1 MDLQAIRTFCRAV
14 ETGNLTAAAKAM
26 HITKSV
32 ASRRIQSLEDELG
45 VRLLARTTKGVA
57 ATDEGSL
64 FYERGQRILDDLE
77 DAAQAV
83 KCTEQALVGTL
94 RITAPRSFAD
104 LFLGEPLMAFMTA
117 NPDLNFEMNLTDERV
132 DILGGGY
139 DLGIRI
145 ARELDD
151 TSLVARKLAD
161 MTSHIVASPDYI
173 ARHGAP
179 ATPADLRDHS
189 CVFYSNVE
197 AAKQWRFGEGAEAE
211 AVRVRG
217 RLSCNSGQMQ
227 LEAALRGIGI
237 CTLPRFFVHGA
248 LADERLVALLED
260 HAMPKMTLYAL
271 YPEKRLLPRKVRAL
285 IEHLAAWCDSQN
297 STCSEPGGCNEG
309 TAPR

>member
-14 ETGNLTAAAKAM
+14 ETGNLTAAAKAL

-32 ASRRIQSLEDELG
+32 ASRRIQSLEDDIG

-57 ATDEGSL
+57 PTDEGAL

-83 KCTEQALVGTL
+83 KCTDENLVGSL

-104 LFLGEPLMAFMTA
+104 LFLGEPLMEFMLA
-117 NPDLNFEMNLTDERV
+117 NPDINFEMNLTDERV

-139 DLGIRI
+139 DLGLRI

-151 TSLVARKLAD
+151 TSLIARKLAD
-161 MTSHIVASPDYI
+161 LSSHIVASPDYL
-173 ARHGAP
+173 ARHGTP
-179 ATPADLRDHS
+179 QKPADLRDHT

-197 AAKQWRFGEGAEAE
+197 AAKQWRFGEGDTAES
-211 AVRVRG
+211 VRVRG

-227 LEAALRGIGI
+227 MEAALRGVGI
-237 CTLPRFFVHGA
+237 STLPRFFVHGA
-248 LADERLVALLED
+248 LADGRLISILDDYA
-260 HAMPKMTLYAL
+260 APKMSLYAL

-285 IEHLAAWCDSQN
+285 IEHLAAWCEREN
-297 STCSEPGGCNEG
+297 NTCNELDG
-309 TAPR
+309 CS

>member
-14 ETGNLTAAAKAM
+14 ETGNLTAAAKAL

-32 ASRRIQSLEDELG
+32 ASRRIQSLEDDLG

-57 ATDEGSL
+57 PTDEGAL
-64 FYERGQRILDDLE
+64 FYDRGQRILDDLE

-83 KCTEQALVGTL
+83 KCTEQNLVGSL

-104 LFLGEPLMAFMTA
+104 LFLGEPLMEFMLA
-117 NPDLNFEMNLTDERV
+117 NPELNFEMNLTDERV

-139 DLGIRI
+139 DLGLRI

-151 TSLVARKLAD
+151 TSLIARKLAD
-161 MTSHIVASPDYI
+161 LSSHIVASPDYL
-173 ARHGAP
+173 ARHG
-179 ATPADLRDHS
+179 TPQKPEDLRDHA

-197 AAKQWRFGEGAEAE
+197 AAKQWRFGEGATAE
-211 AVRVRG
+211 SVRVRG

-227 LEAALRGIGI
+227 LEAALRGVGI
-237 CTLPRFFVHGA
+237 STLPRFFVHGA
-248 LADERLVALLED
+248 LQDGRLVSILDDYA
-260 HAMPKMTLYAL
+260 APKMALYAL

-285 IEHLAAWCDSQN
+285 IEHLASWCERQN
-297 STCSEPGGCNEG
+297 NTCNEPGGCAESH
-309 TAPR
+309 R

>member
-14 ETGNLTAAAKAM
+14 ETGNLTAAAKAL

-32 ASRRIQSLEDELG
+32 ASRRIQSLEDDLG

-57 ATDEGSL
+57 PTDEGAL

-83 KCTEQALVGTL
+83 KCTDENLVGSL

-104 LFLGEPLMAFMTA
+104 LFLGEPLMDFMLA
-117 NPDLNFEMNLTDERV
+117 NPEINFEMNLTDERV

-139 DLGIRI
+139 DLGLRI

-151 TSLVARKLAD
+151 TSLIARKLAD
-161 MTSHIVASPDYI
+161 LSSHIVASPDYL
-173 ARHGAP
+173 ARHG
-179 ATPADLRDHS
+179 TPQKPEDLREHT

-197 AAKQWRFGEGAEAE
+197 AAKQWRFGEGATAE
-211 AVRVRG
+211 SVRVRG

-227 LEAALRGIGI
+227 MEAALRGVGI
-237 CTLPRFFVHGA
+237 STLPRFFVHGA
-248 LADERLVALLED
+248 LKEGRLVSILDDYTA
-260 HAMPKMTLYAL
+260 PKMSLYAL

-285 IEHLAAWCDSQN
+285 IEHLASWCESQN
-297 STCSEPGGCNEG
+297 NTCNEPGGCAESH
-309 TAPR
+309 R

>member
-57 ATDEGSL
+57 PTDEGTL

-104 LFLGEPLMAFMTA
+104 LFLGEPLMEFMKA
-117 NPDLNFEMNLTDERV
+117 NPDLSFEMNLTDERV

-161 MTSHIVASPDYI
+161 MTSHIVASPEYL
-173 ARHGAP
+173 AKNG
-179 ATPADLRDHS
+179 TPESPEDLRNHD

-197 AAKQWRFGEGAEAE
+197 AAKQWRFGDGANGESI
-211 AVRVRG
+211 RVRG

-227 LEAALRGIGI
+227 MEAALRGIGI
-237 CTLPRFFVHGA
+237 CSLPRFFVHGA
-248 LADERLVALLED
+248 LESGKLVSLLD
-260 HAMPKMTLYAL
+260 DFGTPKMTLYAL

-285 IEHLAAWCDSQN
+285 IEHLATWCSRQN
-297 STCSEPGGCNEG
+297 DACAEPGGCPE
-309 TAPR
+309 